1 MNSKYTMRRKSL
13 LMSIFDKRPNSRRSP
28 IIREV
33 EGKRNM
39 KCKSEL
45 LNLMSQH
52 DRNDS
57 QQACERNKR

>member
-45 LNLMSQH
+45 LNLMS
-52 DRNDS
+52 
-57 QQACERNKR
+57 

>member
-1 MNSKYTMRRKSL
+1 MNSKYTIRKSL
-13 LMSIFDKRPNSRRSP
+13 LMSIFDKRPNSRSP

-57 QQACERNKR
+57 HQACERNKR